1 MDMHIFF
8 VILQGLHLRE
18 DTDRNTL
25 KIIQTSLT
33 SL

>member
-8 VILQGLHLRE
+8 VILQGLHLHE